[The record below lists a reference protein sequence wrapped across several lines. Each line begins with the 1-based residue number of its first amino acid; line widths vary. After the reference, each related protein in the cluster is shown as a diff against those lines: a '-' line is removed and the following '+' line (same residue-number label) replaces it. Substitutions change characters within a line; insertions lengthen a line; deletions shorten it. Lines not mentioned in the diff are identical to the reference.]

1 MDYKKS
7 KAPTNTVTRNIMD
20 LCKETGNIY
29 ESVAIISKRANQISV
44 EIKQDLSK
52 KLAEFAS
59 YNDSLEEVFE
69 NREQIEISR
78 YYEKLP
84 KPTLL
89 ATQEF
94 VEGNVYW
101 RDTQKTTK
109 GICNDTTQTN
119 IIPFNCCCADNN
131 LPMPSIRQ
139 HYDRQR
145 ATRRNIHSVQLVDN
159 KRRRK
164 S

>member
-1 MDYKKS
+1 MQAGDEECERLKIEKTIKYIKMDYKKS
-7 KAPTNTVTRNIMD
+7 KAPVNTVTRNIMD
-20 LCKETGNIY
+20 LCRDTNNIY

-44 EIKQDLSK
+44 QIKEDLSK

-94 VEGNVYW
+94 VEDKVYW
-101 RDTQKTTK
+101 RDPQR
-109 GICNDTTQTN
+109 DTVNAN
-119 IIPFNCCCADNN
+119 IEN
-131 LPMPSIRQ
+131 
-139 HYDRQR
+139 
-145 ATRRNIHSVQLVDN
+145 
-159 KRRRK
+159 
-164 S
+164 

>member
-7 KAPTNTVTRNIMD
+7 KAPVNTETRNLQDIWAP
-20 LCKETGNIY
+20 TGNIY
-29 ESVAIISKRANQISV
+29 ESVTIISKRANQISV

-59 YNDSLEEVFE
+59 YNDSLDEVFE

-94 VEGNVYW
+94 LDGNVYW
-101 RDTQKTTK
+101 NDPANQTDDNQK
-109 GICNDTTQTN
+109 
-119 IIPFNCCCADNN
+119 
-131 LPMPSIRQ
+131 L
-139 HYDRQR
+139 
-145 ATRRNIHSVQLVDN
+145 
-159 KRRRK
+159 
-164 S
+164 

>member
-1 MDYKKS
+1 MDYKIS
-7 KAPTNTVTRNIMD
+7 KAPVNTVTRDIME
-20 LCKETGNIY
+20 LCQETGNIY
-29 ESVAIISKRANQISV
+29 ESVAIIAKRSNQISV
-44 EIKQDLSK
+44 EIKQDLNK

-89 ATQEF
+89 ATEEF

-101 RDTQKTTK
+101 RDPSRES
-109 GICNDTTQTN
+109 N
-119 IIPFNCCCADNN
+119 ID
-131 LPMPSIRQ
+131 
-139 HYDRQR
+139 D
-145 ATRRNIHSVQLVDN
+145 
-159 KRRRK
+159 
-164 S
+164 